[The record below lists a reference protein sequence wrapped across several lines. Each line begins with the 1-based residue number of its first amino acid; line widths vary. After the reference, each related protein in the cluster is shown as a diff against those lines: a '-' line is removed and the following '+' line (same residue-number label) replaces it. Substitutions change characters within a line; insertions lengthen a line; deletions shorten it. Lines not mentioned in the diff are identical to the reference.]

1 MSHPTPSPFD
11 QPHATTRSHDVAN
24 AAFGSQAPRGVSGWW
39 LGLLALLPIA
49 CCALPLLIVAGASAG
64 SGAVLG
70 GVGGVVL
77 MLIGAAV
84 FGLWAMRRRAQS
96 SPGEPS
102 PSTSPSRDRC
112 C

>member
-1 MSHPTPSPFD
+1 MSHHTPSPSD
-11 QPHATTRSHDVAN
+11 HPHDLATPAERE
-24 AAFGSQAPRGVSGWW
+24 APRGVSGWW

-49 CCALPLLIVAGASAG
+49 CCALPLLIVAGASVG

-84 FGLWAMRRRAQS
+84 FAVWVMRRRTHDR
-96 SPGEPS
+96 PGEPS
-102 PSTSPSRDRC
+102 TSTAPSRDRC

>member
-1 MSHPTPSPFD
+1 MSHHTPLHSD
-11 QPHATTRSHDVAN
+11 RPHPHDVDTTPMER
-24 AAFGSQAPRGVSGWW
+24 QAPRGVSGWW

-49 CCALPLLIVAGASAG
+49 CCALPLLIVAGVSAG
-64 SGAVLG
+64 SSAVLG
-70 GVGGVVL
+70 GVGGVLL

-102 PSTSPSRDRC
+102 PSTAPSRDRC